1 MLMHLRHFLKTGF
14 LLGAV
19 AALAGFVGCSSV
31 SHTEPTPLRVVVAE
45 SLRPAMQE
53 IAKAYNEKQ
62 PFVRIDIISGNA
74 LSLTRQM
81 LQKVPAD
88 IAILDSSNL
97 IDELVKQDIAVGK
110 SRAVVLINA
119 LVCFSK
125 EDSPYKDFS
134 QFAEGKQPLAVGNLK
149 DTVVGQYTQQCL
161 SNLKVMDTFKSRLLE
176 VKNSDAVV
184 SAVLNNQAG
193 AGIAYQSTAAV
204 SRGIRVLGVFPMQSY
219 GTISYEAVVLR
230 AAPHY
235 GEAWDFLSFLRGDDA
250 AEIFRRNGLTTPIK
264 PRSPYIQ

>member
-1 MLMHLRHFLKTGF
+1 MHLRHFLKTGLF
-14 LLGAV
+14 LGAL
-19 AALAGFVGCSSV
+19 AALLSFWGCSSV
-31 SHTEPTPLRVVVAE
+31 SHTEPTPLRVAVAE
-45 SLRPAMQE
+45 SLRPAMLE

-62 PFVRIDIISGNA
+62 PFVRVDVISGNA

-88 IAILDSSNL
+88 LTIIDSTAL
-97 IDELVKQDIAVGK
+97 MDELVKNDIVVGK
-110 SRAVVLINA
+110 SRAVLLINA
-119 LVCFSK
+119 LVCFAR

-134 QFAEGKQPLAVGNLK
+134 AFADGKEKLAVGDLK
-149 DTVVGQYTQQCL
+149 ETVLGQYTQQCFD
-161 SNLKVMDTFKSRLLE
+161 NLKISNEVKNRLLQL
-176 VKNSDAVV
+176 KNSDAVV
-184 SAVLNNQAG
+184 AAVLNAQAG

-219 GTISYEAVVLR
+219 GTISYEAAVLR

-235 GEAWDFLSFLRGDDA
+235 GEAWDFLSYLRGESA

-264 PRSPYIQ
+264 SNSPFLQ